1 VKLICNTNL
10 DATGSLVISHEN
22 NNLATIPTLFLED
35 VLPIEIVFLGEG
47 GGLAPFVGQANN
59 EIKVAIGN
67 LSTSEILTQATLDE
81 DGKAILDLG
90 TNSMA
95 LEMYDFQQKTFTF
108 EIQISY
114 ANQKTETL
122 CQVPCTIQNQLI
134 GTLVIP
140 NFPLSVFAQAF
151 ELPNRPTAVTAQN
164 MDART
169 IFLPTD
175 VGRQFIALRTKTPR
189 GLIEGEI
196 YTINSINNI
205 GDTANFDVIS
215 GLGAVNYVH
224 RGLFFE
230 FV

>member
-1 VKLICNTNL
+1 
-10 DATGSLVISHEN
+10 
-22 NNLATIPTLFLED
+22 
-35 VLPIEIVFLGEG
+35 
-47 GGLAPFVGQANN
+47 
-59 EIKVAIGN
+59 
-67 LSTSEILTQATLDE
+67 
-81 DGKAILDLG
+81 
-90 TNSMA
+90 
-95 LEMYDFQQKTFTF
+95 
-108 EIQISY
+108 
-114 ANQKTETL
+114 
-122 CQVPCTIQNQLI
+122 
-134 GTLVIP
+134 
-140 NFPLSVFAQAF
+140 
-151 ELPNRPTAVTAQN
+151 